1 MTKLLTPKE
10 VAERV
15 GDITPDTAR
24 KWMQSGKLPGAWPH
38 GTTYIIEE
46 AALAKAIKDGLE
58 KHSHAHPTNGSPWLT
73 SEQALAVLRANGF
86 EMVHVTVLDWLRKGI
101 LPGQKVGR
109 AWAVPREELARMLR
123 EGFEVPSPGRPPKE

>member
-24 KWMQSGKLPGAWPH
+24 KWMQSGKLPGAWSH

-46 AALAKAIKDGLE
+46 AALERAMEAGLE
-58 KHSHAHPTNGSPWLT
+58 KHAHTHPSNGSPWLT
-73 SEQALAVLRANGF
+73 SEQALAVLRAAGHQ
-86 EMVHVTVLDWLRKGI
+86 MVHVTVLDWLRKGI

-109 AWAVPREELARMLR
+109 AWAVPREKLERMLR
-123 EGFEVPSPGRPPKE
+123 EGFEVPTPGRPPKE